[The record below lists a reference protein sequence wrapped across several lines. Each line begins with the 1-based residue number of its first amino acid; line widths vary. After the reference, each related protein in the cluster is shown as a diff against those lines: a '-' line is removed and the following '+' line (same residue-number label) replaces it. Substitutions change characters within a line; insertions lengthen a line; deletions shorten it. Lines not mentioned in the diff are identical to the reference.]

1 MNLTKEESGKT
12 VLLKGQGYFS
22 DFRLNSILKTI
33 RDLGVKTDSIVCNEV
48 YIVLF
53 KDELKNIKEKEI
65 TTLNVILNSNKDQ
78 SFSKENCFLITPRKG
93 TISPWSSKAQDIIKN
108 SGINSLDRIERGL
121 LYSLSTPTMI
131 NLSQLKFLAE
141 NLADRMTQSVF
152 LNLDQISSFFYKH
165 KKNSFKV
172 IPLLN
177 EGKKALERA
186 DELLGLAL
194 NNS

>member
-1 MNLTKEESGKT
+1 MNSTKEVLGKT

-108 SGINSLDRIERGL
+108 SGINLPEVDPFEPKVNVLFWIFNGNETDLDNPVL
-121 LYSLSTPTMI
+121 L
-131 NLSQLKFLAE
+131 F
-141 NLADRMTQSVF
+141 
-152 LNLDQISSFFYKH
+152 
-165 KKNSFKV
+165 V
-172 IPLLN
+172 I
-177 EGKKALERA
+177 K
-186 DELLGLAL
+186 
-194 NNS
+194 